1 MARGYRAILEL
12 PEKVDALEVSYQ
24 LFHKWVNDKYLPP
37 ERERSIEFDD
47 DGIYRFGELGSR
59 RDEGR
64 TEEVTVTRLRESS
77 KDRHYHRQLLEVV
90 NTSEKND
97 RWTTRMYSMTA
108 TKESRYRQVIWVEV
122 IPPAS
127 SEEPARRPNLV
138 VELVKQYDLCLHES
152 GVPISHSVQ
161 DIGEEKDVDDL
172 KNWIFSQQRRVAIV
186 VAAPISDESDCEA
199 HHQWR
204 EVLKTLTDD
213 SCGCA
218 SYFLLKPEVYDYF
231 CQCVGSLKMDK
242 GCLRTYLPQVNPG
255 DDLDFKRHRILTS
268 STLYHGLDGQTKKFR
283 PELSRIIARTPCS
296 YIWEKGLDGEL
307 KSAQDVLSKQRLEVP
322 TFRLALAPEV
332 ILEEAE
338 ETETSV
344 AKAVEHVVQTVL
356 ASRKGEESDSKPHEQ
371 TTALQTPQVAS
382 DIQRTDRSRRPQ
394 WAAPLI
400 ELIRRFAP
408 MFDPRTHDDMSDGVE
423 ALSAGLSVIDE
434 RYNDLEQKV
443 HKLTQ
448 DFQGEKNKLQK
459 EIDAYEALFEQS
471 EENGEAVERVAELEE
486 KIQEQEI
493 ERSYE
498 RDEYLKL
505 EKENRRLR
513 HQLNHPEVGLQDY
526 DYEEEN
532 LDKPPADMATLFDW
546 MTADDRYARVRE
558 YVEFSAPKRMQDA
571 IMELDLKAENWRYAA
586 DFWKFILVLRD
597 YMRAREAG
605 DFCGSVHQ
613 YLKESVGTY
622 RTCSYKRHAP
632 TESQT
637 VRNTPEWRVER
648 VFPIPFDVNPEGK
661 VEMFAHFK
669 TSHSDTNDPRM
680 YYLIDNDHTHK
691 VYIGYIGP
699 HLTNTKTN

>member
-12 PEKVDALEVSYQ
+12 PEKEDALGVSYQ
-24 LFHKWVNDKYLPP
+24 LFHDWVNKKYLPL
-37 ERERSIEFDD
+37 EGKRSIEFDD
-47 DGIYRFGELGSR
+47 DGIYRFGELSLR
-59 RDEGR
+59 RSKGQA
-64 TEEVTVTRLRESS
+64 EEVTVTRLRETS
-77 KDRHYHRQLLEVV
+77 KDQHYRRQLLEVV
-90 NTSEKND
+90 NTSEQND
-97 RWTTRMYSMTA
+97 RWTTRLYAMTA
-108 TKESRYRQVIWVEV
+108 TKESRYHQVIWVEV

-138 VELVKQYDLCLHES
+138 VDLVKSYDVHES
-152 GVPISHSVQ
+152 GVSISDHVQ
-161 DIGEEKDVDDL
+161 DIVDEGQVDQL
-172 KNWIFSQQRRVAIV
+172 TDWIFNQQRRVAIV
-186 VAAPISDESDCEA
+186 VAAPISDENDCEA
-199 HHQWR
+199 HHQWG

-231 CQCVGSLKMDK
+231 CQQVGELKLEQ
-242 GCLRTYLPQVNPG
+242 GCLRTYLPKVTLE
-255 DDLDFKRHRILTS
+255 DETDLKRHRILTS
-268 STLYHGLDGQTKKFR
+268 STLYHGLDGNTKKFR

-371 TTALQTPQVAS
+371 TAALQTPQVAS

-434 RYNDLEQKV
+434 RYNNLAQKV

-448 DFQGEKNKLQK
+448 DFQGEKNRLQK
-459 EIDAYEALFEQS
+459 EIDAYEALFEQA
-471 EENGEAVERVAELEE
+471 EEDSRAAERVVELEE
-486 KIQEQEI
+486 RIEEQEEDRKE
-493 ERSYE
+493 ERAKCRE
-498 RDEYLKL
+498 L
-505 EKENRRLR
+505 ENKVRRLEY
-513 HQLNHPEVGLQDY
+513 QLRNPQTGLQGY
-526 DYEEEN
+526 DYVEEQ
-532 LDKPPADMATLFDW
+532 LDTAPVDMATLFDW
-546 MTADDRYARVRE
+546 MTKDGMYPQVRE
-558 YVEFSAPKRMQDA
+558 YVEFSAPKRMQDT
-571 IMELDLKAENWRYAA
+571 IMKLDEKAENWRYAA

-597 YMRAREAG
+597 YMRAREEIG
-605 DFCGSVHQ
+605 FQGSVHDYLAESRGQ
-613 YLKESVGTY
+613 YRIESQ
-622 RTCSYKRHAP
+622 KRHSP
-632 TESQT
+632 TESET
-637 VRNTPEWRVER
+637 VQNNGNMRKIRT
-648 VFPIPFDVNPEGK
+648 FPVPTAVDPRGEI
-661 VEMFAHFK
+661 EMFAHFK
-669 TSHSDTNDPRM
+669 TSHRDTNDPRM
-680 YYLIDNDHTHK
+680 HYYADTQFTHK

>member
-12 PEKVDALEVSYQ
+12 PEKEDALGVSYQ
-24 LFHKWVNDKYLPP
+24 LFHDWVNKKYLPL
-37 ERERSIEFDD
+37 EGKRSIEFDD
-47 DGIYRFGELGSR
+47 DGIYRFGELSLR
-59 RDEGR
+59 RSKGQA
-64 TEEVTVTRLRESS
+64 EEVTVTRLRETS
-77 KDRHYHRQLLEVV
+77 KDQHYHRQLLEVV
-90 NTSEKND
+90 NTAEQND
-97 RWTTRMYSMTA
+97 RWTTRLYAMTA
-108 TKESRYRQVIWVEV
+108 TKESRYHQVIWVEV

-138 VELVKQYDLCLHES
+138 VDLVKSYDVHES
-152 GVPISHSVQ
+152 GVSISDGVQ
-161 DIGEEKDVDDL
+161 DIVDEGEVDQLTD
-172 KNWIFSQQRRVAIV
+172 WIFNQQRRVAIV
-186 VAAPISDESDCEA
+186 VAAPISDENDCEA
-199 HHQWR
+199 HHQWG

-231 CQCVGSLKMDK
+231 CQQVGELKLEQ
-242 GCLRTYLPQVNPG
+242 GCLRTYLPKVTLE
-255 DDLDFKRHRILTS
+255 DETDLKRHRILTS
-268 STLYHGLDGQTKKFR
+268 STLYHGLDGNTKKFR

-371 TTALQTPQVAS
+371 TAALQTPQVAS

-434 RYNDLEQKV
+434 RYNNLAQKV

-448 DFQGEKNKLQK
+448 DFQGEKNRLQK
-459 EIDAYEALFEQS
+459 EIDAYEALFEQA
-471 EENGEAVERVAELEE
+471 EEDSRAAERVVELEE
-486 KIQEQEI
+486 RIEEQEEDRKE
-493 ERSYE
+493 ERAKCRE
-498 RDEYLKL
+498 L
-505 EKENRRLR
+505 ENKVRRLEY
-513 HQLNHPEVGLQDY
+513 QLRNPQTGLQGY
-526 DYEEEN
+526 DYVEEQ
-532 LDKPPADMATLFDW
+532 LDTAPVDMATLFDW
-546 MTADDRYARVRE
+546 MTKDGMYPQVRE
-558 YVEFSAPKRMQDA
+558 YVEFSAPKRMQDT
-571 IMELDLKAENWRYAA
+571 IMKLDEKAENWRYAA

-597 YMRAREAG
+597 YMRAREEIG
-605 DFCGSVHQ
+605 FQGSVHDYLAESRGQ
-613 YLKESVGTY
+613 YRIESQ
-622 RTCSYKRHAP
+622 KRHSP
-632 TESQT
+632 TESET
-637 VRNTPEWRVER
+637 VQNNGNMRKIRT
-648 VFPIPFDVNPEGK
+648 FPVPTAVDPRGEI
-661 VEMFAHFK
+661 EMFAHFK
-669 TSHSDTNDPRM
+669 TSHRDTNDPRM
-680 YYLIDNDHTHK
+680 HYYADTQFTHK

>member
-12 PEKVDALEVSYQ
+12 PEKEDALEVSYQ
-24 LFHKWVNDKYLPP
+24 LFHDWVNKKYLPL
-37 ERERSIEFDD
+37 EGRRSIEFDD
-47 DGIYRFGELGSR
+47 DGIYRFGELSLR
-59 RDEGR
+59 RSKGQA
-64 TEEVTVTRLRESS
+64 EEVTVTRLRETS

-90 NTSEKND
+90 NTSEQNN
-97 RWTTRMYSMTA
+97 RWTTRLYAMTA
-108 TKESRYRQVIWVEV
+108 TKESRYHQVIWVEV

-138 VELVKQYDLCLHES
+138 VDLVKSYNVHES
-152 GVPISHSVQ
+152 GVSISDGVQ
-161 DIGEEKDVDDL
+161 DIVDEEQVDQLTD
-172 KNWIFSQQRRVAIV
+172 WIFNQQRRVAIV
-186 VAAPISDESDCEA
+186 VAAPISDENDCEA
-199 HHQWR
+199 HYQWR

-218 SYFLLKPEVYDYF
+218 SYFLLKPDVYDYF
-231 CQCVGSLKMDK
+231 CQQVGELKLEQ
-242 GCLRTYLPQVNPG
+242 GCLRTYLPKVNLKDETDP
-255 DDLDFKRHRILTS
+255 KRHRILTS
-268 STLYHGLDGQTKKFR
+268 STLYHGLDGETKKFR

-344 AKAVEHVVQTVL
+344 AKVVEHVVQTVL
-356 ASRKGEESDSKPHEQ
+356 ASRKGEELDSKPHEQ
-371 TTALQTPQVAS
+371 TAALQTPQVAS
-382 DIQRTDRSRRPQ
+382 DIQRTDRTRRPQ

-434 RYNDLEQKV
+434 RYNNLAQKV

-448 DFQGEKNKLQK
+448 DFQGEKNRLQK
-459 EIDAYEALFEQS
+459 EIDAYEALFEQA
-471 EENGEAVERVAELEE
+471 EEDSKAVERVAELEK

-493 ERSYE
+493 ERIYE

-505 EKENRRLR
+505 EKEIRRLR
-513 HQLNHPEVGLQDY
+513 YQLKHPQSGLQDY
-526 DYEEEN
+526 DRTEEE
-532 LDKPPADMATLFDW
+532 LDEPPADMATLFDW
-546 MTADDRYARVRE
+546 MTKDGMYPQVRE

-571 IMELDLKAENWRYAA
+571 IMELDEKAENWRYAA

-597 YMRAREAG
+597 YMRACEAG

-637 VRNTPEWRVER
+637 VRNTPEWRGER
-648 VFPIPFDVNPEGK
+648 VFPIPFEVNPEGK

>member
-12 PEKVDALEVSYQ
+12 PEKEDALGVSYQ
-24 LFHKWVNDKYLPP
+24 LFHDWVNKKYLPL
-37 ERERSIEFDD
+37 EGKRSIEFDD
-47 DGIYRFGELGSR
+47 DGIYRFGELSLR
-59 RDEGR
+59 RSKGQA
-64 TEEVTVTRLRESS
+64 EEVTVTRLRETS
-77 KDRHYHRQLLEVV
+77 KDQHYHRQLLEVV
-90 NTSEKND
+90 NTSEQND
-97 RWTTRMYSMTA
+97 RWTTRLYAMTA
-108 TKESRYRQVIWVEV
+108 TKESRYHQVIWVEV

-138 VELVKQYDLCLHES
+138 VDLVKSYDVHES
-152 GVPISHSVQ
+152 GVSISDGVQ
-161 DIGEEKDVDDL
+161 DIVDERQVDQL
-172 KNWIFSQQRRVAIV
+172 TDWIFNQQRRVAIV
-186 VAAPISDESDCEA
+186 VAAPISDENDCEA
-199 HHQWR
+199 HHQWG

-231 CQCVGSLKMDK
+231 CQQVGELKLEQ
-242 GCLRTYLPQVNPG
+242 GCLRTYLPKVTLE
-255 DDLDFKRHRILTS
+255 DETDLKRHRILTS
-268 STLYHGLDGQTKKFR
+268 STLYHGLDGNTKKFR

-371 TTALQTPQVAS
+371 TAALQTPQVAS

-434 RYNDLEQKV
+434 RYNNLAQKV

-448 DFQGEKNKLQK
+448 DFQGEKNRLQK
-459 EIDAYEALFEQS
+459 EIDAYEALFEQA
-471 EENGEAVERVAELEE
+471 EEDSRAAERVVELEE
-486 KIQEQEI
+486 RIEEQEEDRKE
-493 ERSYE
+493 ERAKCRE
-498 RDEYLKL
+498 L
-505 EKENRRLR
+505 ENKVRRLEY
-513 HQLNHPEVGLQDY
+513 QLRNPQTGLQGY
-526 DYEEEN
+526 DYVEEQ
-532 LDKPPADMATLFDW
+532 LDTAPVDMATLFDW
-546 MTADDRYARVRE
+546 MTADGMYPQVRE
-558 YVEFSAPKRMQDA
+558 YVVFCDPDRMCDA
-571 IMELDLKAENWRYAA
+571 ILDLDDMSGNSRYAA
-586 DFWKFILVLRD
+586 DFWGFILVLRD
-597 YMRAREAG
+597 YMRAREEIG
-605 DFCGSVHQ
+605 FQGSVHDYLAESRGQ
-613 YLKESVGTY
+613 YRIESQ
-622 RTCSYKRHAP
+622 KRHSP
-632 TESQT
+632 TESET
-637 VRNTPEWRVER
+637 VQNNGNMRKIRT
-648 VFPIPFDVNPEGK
+648 FPVPTAVDPRGEI
-661 VEMFAHFK
+661 EMFAHFK
-669 TSHSDTNDPRM
+669 TSHRDTNDPRM
-680 YYLIDNDHTHK
+680 HYYADTQFTHK

>member
-12 PEKVDALEVSYQ
+12 PEKEDALEVSYQ
-24 LFHKWVNDKYLPP
+24 LFHDWVNKKYLPL
-37 ERERSIEFDD
+37 EGKRSIEFDD
-47 DGIYRFGELGSR
+47 DGIYRFGELSLR
-59 RDEGR
+59 RSKGQA
-64 TEEVTVTRLRESS
+64 EEVTVTRLRETS
-77 KDRHYHRQLLEVV
+77 KDQHYRRQLLEVV
-90 NTSEKND
+90 NTSEQND
-97 RWTTRMYSMTA
+97 RWTTRLYAMTA
-108 TKESRYRQVIWVEV
+108 TKESRYHQVIWVEV

-138 VELVKQYDLCLHES
+138 VDLVKSYDVHES
-152 GVPISHSVQ
+152 GVSISDGVQ
-161 DIGEEKDVDDL
+161 DIVDERQVDQL
-172 KNWIFSQQRRVAIV
+172 TDWIFNQQRRVAIV
-186 VAAPISDESDCEA
+186 VAAPISDENDCEA
-199 HHQWR
+199 HYQWR

-218 SYFLLKPEVYDYF
+218 SYFLLKPDVYDYF
-231 CQCVGSLKMDK
+231 CQQVGELKLK
-242 GCLRTYLPQVNPG
+242 PGCLRTYLPKVNLE
-255 DDLDFKRHRILTS
+255 DETDTKRHRILTS

-371 TTALQTPQVAS
+371 TAALQTPQVAS

-434 RYNDLEQKV
+434 RYNNLAQKV

-448 DFQGEKNKLQK
+448 DFQGEKNRLQK
-459 EIDAYEALFEQS
+459 EIDAYEALFEQA
-471 EENGEAVERVAELEE
+471 EEDSRAAERVVELEE
-486 KIQEQEI
+486 KIEEQEI
-493 ERSYE
+493 ARSYD
-498 RDEYLKL
+498 RDERLKL

-513 HQLNHPEVGLQDY
+513 HQLKDPEVGLQDY

-532 LDKPPADMATLFDW
+532 LDKSPADMATLFDW
-546 MTADDRYARVRE
+546 MTADGMYPQVRE
-558 YVEFSAPKRMQDA
+558 YVVFYDPDRMCDA
-571 IMELDLKAENWRYAA
+571 ILDLNDMSGNSRYAA

-597 YMRAREAG
+597 YMRAVEAG
-605 DFCGSVHQ
+605 DFSGCVHD
-613 YLKESVGTY
+613 YLDKSIGVY
-622 RTCSYKRHAP
+622 RACSQKRHSP
-632 TESQT
+632 TESET
-637 VRNTPEWRVER
+637 VQNNGKMRRER
-648 VFPIPFDVNPEGK
+648 TFPVPTEVDPRGEI
-661 VEMFAHFK
+661 EMFAHFK
-669 TSHSDTNDPRM
+669 TSHRDANDPRM
-680 YYLIDNDHTHK
+680 HYYADTRYTHK

>member
-12 PEKVDALEVSYQ
+12 PEKEDALEVSYQ
-24 LFHKWVNDKYLPP
+24 LFHDWVNKKYLPL
-37 ERERSIEFDD
+37 EGKRSIEFDD
-47 DGIYRFGELGSR
+47 DGIYRFGELTLR
-59 RDEGR
+59 RSKGQA
-64 TEEVTVTRLRESS
+64 EEVTVTRLRETS
-77 KDRHYHRQLLEVV
+77 KDQHYRRQLLEVV
-90 NTSEKND
+90 NTSEQND
-97 RWTTRMYSMTA
+97 RWTTRLYAMTA
-108 TKESRYRQVIWVEV
+108 TKESRYHQVIWVEV

-138 VELVKQYDLCLHES
+138 VDLVKSYNVHES
-152 GVPISHSVQ
+152 GVSISDRVQ
-161 DIGEEKDVDDL
+161 DIVDEEQVDQLTD
-172 KNWIFSQQRRVAIV
+172 WIFNQQRRVAIV
-186 VAAPISDESDCEA
+186 VAAPISDENDCEA
-199 HHQWR
+199 HYQWR

-218 SYFLLKPEVYDYF
+218 SYFLLKPDVYDYF
-231 CQCVGSLKMDK
+231 CQQVGELKLK
-242 GCLRTYLPQVNPG
+242 PGCLRTYLPKVNLE
-255 DDLDFKRHRILTS
+255 DETDTKRHRILTS

-371 TTALQTPQVAS
+371 TAALQTPQVAS

-434 RYNDLEQKV
+434 RYNNLAQKV

-448 DFQGEKNKLQK
+448 DFQGEKNRLQK
-459 EIDAYEALFEQS
+459 EIDAYEALFEQA
-471 EENGEAVERVAELEE
+471 EEDSRAAERVVELEE
-486 KIQEQEI
+486 RIEEQEEDRKE
-493 ERSYE
+493 ERAKRRE
-498 RDEYLKL
+498 L
-505 EKENRRLR
+505 ENKVRRLEY
-513 HQLNHPEVGLQDY
+513 QLRNPQTGLQGY
-526 DYEEEN
+526 DYVEEQ
-532 LDKPPADMATLFDW
+532 LDTAPVDMATLFDW
-546 MTADDRYARVRE
+546 MTADGMYPQVRE
-558 YVEFSAPKRMQDA
+558 YVVFCDPDRMCDA
-571 IMELDLKAENWRYAA
+571 ILDLDDMSGNSRYAA
-586 DFWKFILVLRD
+586 DFWGFILVLRD
-597 YMRAREAG
+597 YMRAREEIG
-605 DFCGSVHQ
+605 FQGSVHDYLAESRGQ
-613 YLKESVGTY
+613 YRIESQ
-622 RTCSYKRHAP
+622 KRHSP
-632 TESQT
+632 TESET
-637 VRNTPEWRVER
+637 VQNNGKMRRER
-648 VFPIPFDVNPEGK
+648 TFPVPTEVDPRGEI
-661 VEMFAHFK
+661 EMFAHFK
-669 TSHSDTNDPRM
+669 TSHRDANDPRM
-680 YYLIDNDHTHK
+680 HYYVDTRYTHK

>member
-12 PEKVDALEVSYQ
+12 PEKEDALEVSYQ
-24 LFHKWVNDKYLPP
+24 LFHDWVNKKYLPL
-37 ERERSIEFDD
+37 EGKRSIEFDD
-47 DGIYRFGELGSR
+47 DGIYRFGELTLR
-59 RDEGR
+59 RSKGQA
-64 TEEVTVTRLRESS
+64 EEVTVTRLRETS
-77 KDRHYHRQLLEVV
+77 KDQHYRRQLLEVV
-90 NTSEKND
+90 NTSEQND
-97 RWTTRMYSMTA
+97 RWTTRLYAMTA
-108 TKESRYRQVIWVEV
+108 TKESRYHQVIWVEV

-138 VELVKQYDLCLHES
+138 VDLVKSYNVHES
-152 GVPISHSVQ
+152 GVSISDRVQ
-161 DIGEEKDVDDL
+161 DIVDEEQVDQLTD
-172 KNWIFSQQRRVAIV
+172 WIFNQQRRVAIV
-186 VAAPISDESDCEA
+186 VAAPISDENDCEA
-199 HHQWR
+199 HYQWR

-218 SYFLLKPEVYDYF
+218 SYFLLKPDVYDYF
-231 CQCVGSLKMDK
+231 CQQVGELKLK
-242 GCLRTYLPQVNPG
+242 PGCLRTYLPKVNLE
-255 DDLDFKRHRILTS
+255 DETDTKRHRILTS

-371 TTALQTPQVAS
+371 TAALQTPQVAS

-423 ALSAGLSVIDE
+423 ALSAGLSDIDE
-434 RYNDLEQKV
+434 RYNNLAQKV

-448 DFQGEKNKLQK
+448 DFQGEKNRLQK
-459 EIDAYEALFEQS
+459 EIDAYEALFEQA
-471 EENGEAVERVAELEE
+471 EEDSRAAERVVELEE
-486 KIQEQEI
+486 RIEEQEEDRKE
-493 ERSYE
+493 ERAKRRE
-498 RDEYLKL
+498 L
-505 EKENRRLR
+505 ENKVRRLEY
-513 HQLNHPEVGLQDY
+513 QLRNPQTGLQGY
-526 DYEEEN
+526 DYVEEQ
-532 LDKPPADMATLFDW
+532 LDTAPVDMATLFDW
-546 MTADDRYARVRE
+546 MTADGMYPQVRE
-558 YVEFSAPKRMQDA
+558 YVVFCDPDRMCDA
-571 IMELDLKAENWRYAA
+571 ILDLDDMSGNSRYAA
-586 DFWKFILVLRD
+586 DFWGFILVLRD
-597 YMRAREAG
+597 YMRAREEIG
-605 DFCGSVHQ
+605 FQGSVHDYLAESRGQ
-613 YLKESVGTY
+613 YRIESQ
-622 RTCSYKRHAP
+622 KRHSP
-632 TESQT
+632 TESET
-637 VRNTPEWRVER
+637 VQNNGKMRRER
-648 VFPIPFDVNPEGK
+648 TFPVPTEVDPRGEI
-661 VEMFAHFK
+661 EMFAHFK
-669 TSHSDTNDPRM
+669 TSHRDANDPRM
-680 YYLIDNDHTHK
+680 HYYVDTRYTHK

>member
-12 PEKVDALEVSYQ
+12 PEKEDALEVSYQ
-24 LFHKWVNDKYLPP
+24 LFHDWVNKKYLPL
-37 ERERSIEFDD
+37 EGRRSIEFDD
-47 DGIYRFGELGSR
+47 DGIYRFGELSLR
-59 RDEGR
+59 RSKGQA
-64 TEEVTVTRLRESS
+64 EEVTVTRLRETS
-77 KDRHYHRQLLEVV
+77 KDQHYHRQLLEVV
-90 NTSEKND
+90 NTSEQND
-97 RWTTRMYSMTA
+97 RWTTRLYAMTA
-108 TKESRYRQVIWVEV
+108 TKESRYHQVIWVEV

-138 VELVKQYDLCLHES
+138 VDLVKSYNVHES
-152 GVPISHSVQ
+152 GVSISDRVQ
-161 DIGEEKDVDDL
+161 DIVDEEQVDQLTD
-172 KNWIFSQQRRVAIV
+172 WIFNQQRRVAIV
-186 VAAPISDESDCEA
+186 VAAPISDENDCEA

-218 SYFLLKPEVYDYF
+218 SYFLLKPDVYDYF
-231 CQCVGSLKMDK
+231 CQQVGELKLEQ
-242 GCLRTYLPQVNPG
+242 GCLRTYLPKINLKDETDP
-255 DDLDFKRHRILTS
+255 KRHRILTS

-371 TTALQTPQVAS
+371 TAALQTPQVAS

-434 RYNDLEQKV
+434 RYNDLAQKV
-443 HKLTQ
+443 HKLTR
-448 DFQGEKNKLQK
+448 DFQGEKNRLQK
-459 EIDAYEALFEQS
+459 EIDDYEALFDQA
-471 EENGEAVERVAELEE
+471 EENSKAVERVAELEE
-486 KIQEQEI
+486 RIEEQEEDRKE
-493 ERSYE
+493 ERAKYRE
-498 RDEYLKL
+498 L
-505 EKENRRLR
+505 ENKVRRLE
-513 HQLNHPEVGLQDY
+513 HQLRNPQTGLQGY
-526 DYEEEN
+526 DYVEEQ
-532 LDKPPADMATLFDW
+532 LDTAPDDMATLFDW
-546 MTADDRYARVRE
+546 MTKDGMYPQVRE
-558 YVEFSAPKRMQDA
+558 YVVFCDPNRMSDA
-571 IMELDLKAENWRYAA
+571 ILTLDDMSGNSRYAA

-597 YMRAREAG
+597 YMRALEAG
-605 DFCGSVHQ
+605 DFSGGLHD
-613 YLKESVGTY
+613 YLDKSIGVY
-622 RTCSYKRHAP
+622 RTCSQKRHSP
-632 TESQT
+632 TESET
-637 VRNTPEWRVER
+637 VQNNGNMRKKRT
-648 VFPIPFDVNPEGK
+648 FPVPTAVDPRGEI
-661 VEMFAHFK
+661 EMFAHFK
-669 TSHSDTNDPRM
+669 TSHRDTNDPRM
-680 YYLIDNDHTHK
+680 HYYADTRYTHK

>member
-12 PEKVDALEVSYQ
+12 PEKEDALEVSYQ
-24 LFHKWVNDKYLPP
+24 LFHEWVNKKYLPL
-37 ERERSIEFDD
+37 EGKRSIEFDD
-47 DGIYRFGELGSR
+47 DGIYRFGELSLC
-59 RDEGR
+59 RDKGQI
-64 TEEVTVTRLRESS
+64 EEVTVTRLRESS
-77 KDRHYHRQLLEVV
+77 KDRHYHRQLLEIV
-90 NTSEKND
+90 NTSEQND
-97 RWTTRMYSMTA
+97 RWTTRLYAMTA

-127 SEEPARRPNLV
+127 FEGPARRPNLV
-138 VELVKQYDLCLHES
+138 VNLVSQYEVRES
-152 GVPISHSVQ
+152 GVLISDHVQ
-161 DIGEEKDVDDL
+161 DIDDEGQVDQLTD
-172 KNWIFSQQRRVAIV
+172 WIFNQQRRVAIV
-186 VAAPISDESDCEA
+186 VAAPISDENDCEA
-199 HHQWR
+199 HYQWR

-218 SYFLLKPEVYDYF
+218 SYFLLKPDVYDYF
-231 CQCVGSLKMDK
+231 CQQVGELKLK
-242 GCLRTYLPQVNPG
+242 PGCLRTYLPKVNLE
-255 DDLDFKRHRILTS
+255 DETDTKRHRILTS

-307 KSAQDVLSKQRLEVP
+307 KGAQDVLSKQRLEVP

-371 TTALQTPQVAS
+371 TAALQTPQVAS

-434 RYNDLEQKV
+434 RYNNLAQKV

-448 DFQGEKNKLQK
+448 DFQGEKNRLQK
-459 EIDAYEALFEQS
+459 EIDAYEALFEQA
-471 EENGEAVERVAELEE
+471 EEDSKAAERVAELEE
-486 KIQEQEI
+486 EIAEQEL

-498 RDEYLKL
+498 RDERRKL
-505 EKENRRLR
+505 EAENRKL
-513 HQLNHPEVGLQDY
+513 QWQVSHPQVPAHDFVDTEQY
-526 DYEEEN
+526 
-532 LDKPPADMATLFDW
+532 LDEPPADMATLFDW
-546 MTADDRYARVRE
+546 MTEDDMHREVRE
-558 YVEFSAPKRMQDA
+558 YVVFCDPNRMSDA
-571 IMELDLKAENWRYAA
+571 ILTLDDMSGNSRYAA

-597 YMRAREAG
+597 YMRARKEIG
-605 DFCGSVHQ
+605 FQGSVHD
-613 YLKESVGTY
+613 YLAEGRGLY
-622 RTCSYKRHAP
+622 RIVSQARHSP
-632 TESQT
+632 TESET
-637 VRNTPEWRVER
+637 VRNNEKMCGER
-648 VFPIPFDVNPEGK
+648 IFPVPTEVDPCGE
-661 VEMFAHFK
+661 VEMLAHFK
-669 TSHSDTNDPRM
+669 TSHRDTNDPRM
-680 YYLIDNDHTHK
+680 HYYVDTRYTHK

>member
-12 PEKVDALEVSYQ
+12 PEKEDALEVSYQ
-24 LFHKWVNDKYLPP
+24 LFHDWVNKKYLPL
-37 ERERSIEFDD
+37 EGKRSIEFDD
-47 DGIYRFGELGSR
+47 DGIYRFGELTR
-59 RDEGR
+59 RDKGQI
-64 TEEVTVTRLRESS
+64 EEVTVTRLRETS
-77 KDRHYHRQLLEVV
+77 KDQHYRRQLLEVV
-90 NTSEKND
+90 DTSNRNG

-108 TKESRYRQVIWVEV
+108 TKESRYHQVIWVEV

-127 SEEPARRPNLV
+127 AEEPARRPKLV
-138 VELVKQYDLCLHES
+138 VELVQGYDVHES
-152 GVPISHSVQ
+152 GVSISDRVQ
-161 DIGEEKDVDDL
+161 DIVDEEEVDQLID
-172 KNWIFSQQRRVAIV
+172 WIFNQQRRVAIV
-186 VAAPISDESDCEA
+186 VAAPISDESDRQA

-204 EVLKTLTDD
+204 EVLKTLTGH

-231 CQCVGSLKMDK
+231 CQRIGNLKMDK
-242 GCLRTYLPQVNPG
+242 GCLRTYLPQVNPS
-255 DDLDFKRHRILTS
+255 DDLDPKRHRILTS

-371 TTALQTPQVAS
+371 TAALQTPQVAS

-408 MFDPRTHDDMSDGVE
+408 MFDPRTHDDMSGGVE
-423 ALSAGLSVIDE
+423 ALSAGLSDIDE
-434 RYNDLEQKV
+434 RYNNLAQKV

-448 DFQGEKNKLQK
+448 DFQGEKNRLQK
-459 EIDAYEALFEQS
+459 EIDAYEALFEQA
-471 EENGEAVERVAELEE
+471 EEDSRAAERVVELEE
-486 KIQEQEI
+486 RIEEQEEDRKE
-493 ERSYE
+493 ERAKRRE
-498 RDEYLKL
+498 L
-505 EKENRRLR
+505 ENKVRRLEY
-513 HQLNHPEVGLQDY
+513 QLRNPQTGLQGY
-526 DYEEEN
+526 DYVEEQ
-532 LDKPPADMATLFDW
+532 LDTAPVDMATLFDW
-546 MTADDRYARVRE
+546 MTADGMYPQVRE
-558 YVEFSAPKRMQDA
+558 YVVFCDPDRMCDA
-571 IMELDLKAENWRYAA
+571 ILDLDDMSGNSRYAA
-586 DFWKFILVLRD
+586 DFWGFILVLRD
-597 YMRAREAG
+597 YMRAREEIG
-605 DFCGSVHQ
+605 FQGSVHD
-613 YLKESVGTY
+613 YLAESRGQC
-622 RTCSYKRHAP
+622 RIESQKRHSP
-632 TESQT
+632 TESET
-637 VRNTPEWRVER
+637 VQNNGKMRRER
-648 VFPIPFDVNPEGK
+648 TFPVPTEVDPRGEI
-661 VEMFAHFK
+661 EMFAHFK
-669 TSHSDTNDPRM
+669 TSHRDANDPRM
-680 YYLIDNDHTHK
+680 HYYADTWYTHK

>member
-12 PEKVDALEVSYQ
+12 PEKEDALEVSYQ
-24 LFHKWVNDKYLPP
+24 LFHDWVNKKYLP
-37 ERERSIEFDD
+37 REGKRSIEFDD
-47 DGIYRFGELGSR
+47 DGIYRFGELR
-59 RDEGR
+59 RRSTGQI
-64 TEEVTVTRLRESS
+64 EEVTVTRLRESS
-77 KDRHYHRQLLEVV
+77 KDRHYHRQLLEVDD
-90 NTSEKND
+90 TSNRNG

-108 TKESRYRQVIWVEV
+108 TKESRYHQVIWVEV

-127 SEEPARRPNLV
+127 AEEPARRPKLV
-138 VELVKQYDLCLHES
+138 VELVQGYDVHES
-152 GVPISHSVQ
+152 GVSISDRVQ
-161 DIGEEKDVDDL
+161 DIVDEEEVDQLID
-172 KNWIFSQQRRVAIV
+172 WIFNQQRRVAIV
-186 VAAPISDESDCEA
+186 VAAPISDESDRQA

-204 EVLKTLTDD
+204 KVLNTLTGH

-231 CQCVGSLKMDK
+231 CQRIGNLKMDK
-242 GCLRTYLPQVNPG
+242 GCLRTYLPQVNPS
-255 DDLDFKRHRILTS
+255 DDLDPKRHRILTS
-268 STLYHGLDGQTKKFR
+268 STLYHGLDGNTKKFR

-307 KSAQDVLSKQRLEVP
+307 KSAQDVLNKQRLEVP

-332 ILEEAE
+332 IPEQAE

-371 TTALQTPQVAS
+371 TAALQTPQVAS
-382 DIQRTDRSRRPQ
+382 DIQRTDRSGRPQ
-394 WAAPLI
+394 WATPLI

-434 RYNDLEQKV
+434 RYNDLAQKV

-448 DFQGEKNKLQK
+448 DFQGEKNRLQK
-459 EIDAYEALFEQS
+459 EIDAYEALLDQT
-471 EENGEAVERVAELEE
+471 EENSEAVERVAELEE
-486 KIQEQEI
+486 KIQEQEND
-493 ERSYE
+493 RSDE
-498 RDEYLKL
+498 RDEYQKL

-513 HQLNHPEVGLQDY
+513 HQLKHPEAGLQDY

-532 LDKPPADMATLFDW
+532 LDKPPADMSTLFDW
-546 MTADDRYARVRE
+546 MTMEGMYPQVRE
-558 YVEFSAPKRMQDA
+558 YVVFYDPDRMYEA
-571 IMELDLKAENWRYAA
+571 ILTLDDMSGNSRYAA

-597 YMRAREAG
+597 YMRARKEIG
-605 DFCGSVHQ
+605 FQGSVHDYLAEGRGQ
-613 YLKESVGTY
+613 YRIVSQA
-622 RTCSYKRHAP
+622 RHSP
-632 TESQT
+632 TESET
-637 VRNTPEWRVER
+637 VRNNGKMCGERIFPVPVEVDPR
-648 VFPIPFDVNPEGK
+648 GEI
-661 VEMFAHFK
+661 EMFAHFK
-669 TSHSDTNDPRM
+669 TSHRDTNDPRM
-680 YYLIDNDHTHK
+680 HYHADTQFTHK

>member
-12 PEKVDALEVSYQ
+12 PEKEDALGVSYQ
-24 LFHKWVNDKYLPP
+24 LFHDWVNKKYLPL
-37 ERERSIEFDD
+37 EGKRSIEFDD
-47 DGIYRFGELGSR
+47 DGIYRFGELSLR
-59 RDEGR
+59 RSKGQA
-64 TEEVTVTRLRESS
+64 EEVTVTRLRETS
-77 KDRHYHRQLLEVV
+77 KHQHYHRQLLEVV
-90 NTSEKND
+90 NTSEQND
-97 RWTTRMYSMTA
+97 RWTTRLYAMTA
-108 TKESRYRQVIWVEV
+108 TKESRYHQVIWVEV

-138 VELVKQYDLCLHES
+138 VDLVKSYDVHES
-152 GVPISHSVQ
+152 GVSISDGVQ
-161 DIGEEKDVDDL
+161 DIVDEGEVDQLTD
-172 KNWIFSQQRRVAIV
+172 WIFNQQRRVAIV
-186 VAAPISDESDCEA
+186 VAAPISDENDCEA
-199 HHQWR
+199 HHQWG

-231 CQCVGSLKMDK
+231 CQQVGELKLEQ
-242 GCLRTYLPQVNPG
+242 GCLRTYLPKVTLE
-255 DDLDFKRHRILTS
+255 DETDLKRHRILTS
-268 STLYHGLDGQTKKFR
+268 STLYHGLDGNTKKFR

-371 TTALQTPQVAS
+371 TAALQTPQVAS

-434 RYNDLEQKV
+434 RYNNLAQKV

-448 DFQGEKNKLQK
+448 DFQGEKNRLQK
-459 EIDAYEALFEQS
+459 EIDAYEALFEQA
-471 EENGEAVERVAELEE
+471 EEDSRAAERVVELEE
-486 KIQEQEI
+486 RIEEQEEDRKE
-493 ERSYE
+493 ERAKCRE
-498 RDEYLKL
+498 L
-505 EKENRRLR
+505 ENKVRRLEY
-513 HQLNHPEVGLQDY
+513 QLRNPQTGLQGY
-526 DYEEEN
+526 DYVEEQ
-532 LDKPPADMATLFDW
+532 LDTAPVDMATLFDW
-546 MTADDRYARVRE
+546 MTKDGMYPQVRE
-558 YVEFSAPKRMQDA
+558 YVEFSAPKRMQDT
-571 IMELDLKAENWRYAA
+571 IMKLDEKAENWRYAA

-597 YMRAREAG
+597 YMRAREEIG
-605 DFCGSVHQ
+605 FQGSVHDYLAESRGQ
-613 YLKESVGTY
+613 YRIESQ
-622 RTCSYKRHAP
+622 KRHSP
-632 TESQT
+632 TESET
-637 VRNTPEWRVER
+637 VQNNGNMRKIRT
-648 VFPIPFDVNPEGK
+648 FPVPTAVDPRGEI
-661 VEMFAHFK
+661 EMFAHFK
-669 TSHSDTNDPRM
+669 TSHRDTNDPRM
-680 YYLIDNDHTHK
+680 HYYADTQFTHK